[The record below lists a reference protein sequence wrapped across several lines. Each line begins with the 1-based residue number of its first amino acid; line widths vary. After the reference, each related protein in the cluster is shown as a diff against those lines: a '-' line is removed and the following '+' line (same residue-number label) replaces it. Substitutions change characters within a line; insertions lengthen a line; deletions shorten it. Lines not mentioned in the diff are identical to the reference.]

1 MVGWEYHSVPPTFC
15 HSGFKGCI
23 LALPQLHEIQSVRLV
38 ERHEINA
45 MLLWALLESAD
56 VLSDPRA

>member
-1 MVGWEYHSVPPTFC
+1 MGWECHSVPSTFC

-23 LALPQLHEIQSVRLV
+23 LALPQLHVIQSVRLV
-38 ERHEINA
+38 ERHEIKA